1 MSRLAQ
7 ALILVV
13 FIATSSCRLKVPLNE
28 IPMYGGLPKSQ
39 CLSEADRMF
48 MEQTVRTAGSREKA
62 GQRSLQEGWQ
72 AMSHHDSRLAMRRFN
87 QAWLLLPDSPDVLW
101 GFGAACGLKGDY
113 EDSIRYF
120 SEATAL
126 DSTNPG
132 LLADFAYT
140 YIRRG
145 QGWFQSGQS
154 RTRDLDKAI
163 ELLKRAD

>member
-1 MSRLAQ
+1 
-7 ALILVV
+7 
-13 FIATSSCRLKVPLNE
+13 
-28 IPMYGGLPKSQ
+28 
-39 CLSEADRMF
+39 
-48 MEQTVRTAGSREKA
+48 
-62 GQRSLQEGWQ
+62 
-72 AMSHHDSRLAMRRFN
+72 MSHHDSRLAMRRFN

-126 DSTNPG
+126 DSTNPS

-163 ELLKRAD
+163 ELLKRADGLHPEKDVVYYNWALALFCKHDYAGAWAKVFEAEKRGGLSIEPAFLKDLGSRMPRPKPDTRDDRV